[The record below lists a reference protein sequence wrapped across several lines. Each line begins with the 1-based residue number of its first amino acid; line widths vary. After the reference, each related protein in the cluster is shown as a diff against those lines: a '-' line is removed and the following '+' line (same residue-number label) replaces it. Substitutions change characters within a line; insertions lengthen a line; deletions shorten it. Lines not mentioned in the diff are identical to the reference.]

1 MNYFHF
7 EFDMKFSYV
16 THWLGNVFDLSKVIQ
31 VCGLWSFVWRHDLT
45 WNHKTNHAATVI
57 NSIVK
62 KVRKLSDRLYLSM
75 LAEF

>member
-31 VCGLWSFVWRHDLT
+31 VCGL
-45 WNHKTNHAATVI
+45 
-57 NSIVK
+57 
-62 KVRKLSDRLYLSM
+62 
-75 LAEF
+75 